1 MLREAAA
8 SPAAFC
14 LFERPIEA
22 NNAMQRRALI
32 TGLEGRVLTA
42 GESRF
47 LSDVRPLGIILFA
60 RNCESQDQIRRLVAD
75 AVAAIGSDETL
86 VLIDQE
92 GGRVQRLRPPLG
104 RTLPPAIAY
113 ASRYEAGDADGA
125 CAAAEAAARLVAR
138 DLRDLGINTNCT
150 PVLDLP
156 VPGAHAII
164 GDRAFGTSV
173 EQVIRLGRAVAK
185 GFSAGGVLP
194 VIKHIPGHGRAT
206 KDSHLDLPVVDTPHA
221 ELSRTDFAPFRALA
235 DIPAAMSAHVVF
247 SNIDPD
253 APAST
258 SAKVTSEV
266 IRGEIGY
273 DGLLMSDDL
282 GMHALKGTM
291 GERAQAVIRA
301 GSDVA
306 LHCSGVLSEM
316 EEAANGVPAL
326 SGAPLRRAK
335 LAFAVLKNQD
345 DFDVASAERQLAA
358 VITSHTRRS
367 ESV

>member
-1 MLREAAA
+1 MET
-8 SPAAFC
+8 
-14 LFERPIEA
+14 

-32 TGLEGRVLTA
+32 TGLEGTALTA
-42 GESRF
+42 GEARF

-60 RNCESQDQIRRLVAD
+60 RNCQTHDQIRRLVAD
-75 AVAAIGSDETL
+75 ALAAIGSDETL

-104 RTLPPAIAY
+104 RALPPAAAY
-113 ASRYEAGDADGA
+113 ATRYESGDADGA
-125 CAAAEAAARLVAR
+125 CIAAEAAARLVAR

-173 EQVIRLGRAVAK
+173 EQIVRLGRAVAN
-185 GFSAGGVLP
+185 GFIAGGVLP

-206 KDSHLDLPVVDTPHA
+206 KDSHLDLPVVETPRA
-221 ELSRTDFAPFRALA
+221 ELSASDFAPFKQLA

-247 SNIDPD
+247 RDIDPV

-258 SAKVTSEV
+258 SAKVTSEI

-282 GMHALKGTM
+282 GMHALKGAM
-291 GERAQAVIRA
+291 RERAEAVIRA

-316 EEAANGVPAL
+316 EEAATGVPDLA
-326 SGAPLRRAK
+326 GTALRRADVA
-335 LAFAVLKNQD
+335 LAVLKNREV
-345 DFDVASAERQLAA
+345 FDVASAERQLSEM
-358 VITSHTRRS
+358 ITSHTRRS

>member
-1 MLREAAA
+1 M
-8 SPAAFC
+8 P
-14 LFERPIEA
+14 
-22 NNAMQRRALI
+22 RRALI
-32 TGLEGRVLTA
+32 TGLEGLSLTDA
-42 GESRF
+42 ETRF
-47 LSDVRPLGIILFA
+47 LRSTRPLGIILFA
-60 RNCESQDQIRRLVAD
+60 RNCDTHDQIRQLVAD
-75 AVAAIGSDETL
+75 ALAAIGSDETL

-104 RTLPPAIAY
+104 RALPPAAAY
-113 ASRYEAGDADGA
+113 AARYEAGDYSGA
-125 CAAAEAAARLVAR
+125 CASAEQAARLVAR

-156 VPGAHAII
+156 VAGAHAII
-164 GDRAFGTSV
+164 GDRAFGTTV
-173 EQVIRLGRAVAK
+173 EQIVRLGRAVAT
-185 GFSAGGVLP
+185 GFMAGGVLP

-206 KDSHLDLPVVDTPHA
+206 KDSHLDLPVVNTTRA
-221 ELSRTDFAPFRALA
+221 ELSATDFAPFKALA

-247 SNIDPD
+247 TSVDPD

-258 SAKVTSEV
+258 SATVTAEV

-291 GERAQAVIRA
+291 RERAEAVIRA

-306 LHCSGVLSEM
+306 LHCSGVLAEM
-316 EEAANGVPAL
+316 EAAAGGVPDLA
-326 SGAPLRRAK
+326 GDALRRAEAA
-335 LAFAVLKNQD
+335 LAVLKSREE
-345 DFDVASAERQLAA
+345 FDSAAAERQLAE
-358 VITSHTRRS
+358 VLTSHTRRS

>member
-1 MLREAAA
+1 
-8 SPAAFC
+8 
-14 LFERPIEA
+14 
-22 NNAMQRRALI
+22 MQRRALI
-32 TGLEGRVLTA
+32 TGLEGQKLKDA
-42 GESRF
+42 EKRF
-47 LSDVRPLGIILFA
+47 LAATRPLGIILFA
-60 RNCESQDQIRRLVAD
+60 RNCETHDQIRRLVAD
-75 AVAAIGSDETL
+75 AEDAIGSDETL

-104 RTLPPAIAY
+104 RALPPAATY
-113 ASRYEAGDADGA
+113 AGRYEAGDRDGA

-138 DLRDLGINTNCT
+138 DLRDLGVNTNCA

-156 VPGAHAII
+156 VAGAHAII
-164 GDRAFGTSV
+164 GDRAFGTTV
-173 EQVIRLGRAVAK
+173 DQVVRLGRAVAN
-185 GFSAGGVLP
+185 GFMSGGVLP

-206 KDSHLDLPVVDTPHA
+206 KDSHLDLPVVDTPRA
-221 ELSRTDFAPFRALA
+221 DLSRTDFAPFKALA

-247 SNIDPD
+247 TAVDPD

-258 SAKVTSEV
+258 SAKVTADV

-291 GERAQAVIRA
+291 HARAEAVIRA

-306 LHCSGVLSEM
+306 LHCSGNLAEM
-316 EEAANGVPAL
+316 EEAASGVPDLA
-326 SGAPLRRAK
+326 GDALRRAQSA
-335 LAFAVLKNQD
+335 LAVLKTLEE
-345 DFDVASAERQLAA
+345 FDIAAAEHHLAE
-358 VITSHTRRS
+358 VLSGHTRRS

>member
-1 MLREAAA
+1 MEQ
-8 SPAAFC
+8 
-14 LFERPIEA
+14 

-32 TGLEGRVLTA
+32 TGLEGTALTA
-42 GESRF
+42 GEARF
-47 LSDVRPLGIILFA
+47 LRDVRPLGIILFA
-60 RNCESQDQIRRLVAD
+60 RNCETHDQIRRLVAD
-75 AVAAIGSDETL
+75 ALAAIGSDETL

-104 RTLPPAIAY
+104 RALPPAAAY
-113 ASRYEAGDADGA
+113 AIRYESGDADGA
-125 CAAAEAAARLVAR
+125 CIAAEAAARLVAH

-173 EQVIRLGRAVAK
+173 EQIVRLGRAVAN
-185 GFSAGGVLP
+185 GFIAGGVLP

-206 KDSHLDLPVVDTPHA
+206 KDSHLDLPVVETPRA
-221 ELSRTDFAPFRALA
+221 ELSVSDFAPFKQLA

-247 SNIDPD
+247 SDIDPA

-258 SAKVTSEV
+258 SAKVTSEI

-291 GERAQAVIRA
+291 RERAEAVIRA

-316 EEAANGVPAL
+316 EEAASGVPDLA
-326 SGAPLRRAK
+326 GNALRRAN
-335 LAFAVLKNQD
+335 LALAVLKNRD
-345 DFDVASAERQLAA
+345 VFDVASAERQLSEM
-358 VITSHTRRS
+358 ITSHTRRS